1 MPPAAQPADAPQDPL
16 SLAWQFVEQ
25 TDAHLFLTGRA
36 GTGKTTFLRRLRD
49 DCPKRM
55 VVTAPTGVAAINAGG
70 VTLHSFF
77 QLPLAP
83 FIPGAQYQNQRH
95 YHMARAKRDLI
106 RSIDLLVID
115 EISMVRADLLDAVD
129 DALRRY
135 RDPSRPFGG
144 VQLLLIGDLQQLP
157 PVVTREEQELFA
169 AHYPTPYFFSS
180 RALAEI
186 PLVTIELQTVFRQS
200 SDPAFLSILDAI
212 RAGAPAPSD
221 LAALNAR
228 ADPAF
233 QPPPGASYI
242 RLTSHNHLAD
252 AVNARALDAL
262 PSHPRTYRAAI
273 EGDFPQTALPTD
285 PALLLK
291 PGAQVMFVKNDP
303 SPDHR
308 FYNGLIGTV
317 AETAHAHVTVTVP
330 GQPDPILVEPLAW
343 ESKRYALDPE
353 TKAITEQI
361 DGTFRQL
368 PLRLAWAVTIHKS
381 QGLTFDHVIIDA
393 ARAFAHG
400 QVYVALSRCRTLAG
414 IVLASPISARNLIS
428 DPAVSAFIT
437 AALAATPPQNLPSL
451 LPDLR
456 RQYLRT
462 LLQDLFSF
470 AALEKH
476 LALLAWTLREHHADT
491 YPALAATATAAL
503 ADFRA
508 QATTPADK
516 FLSVIAARPLS
527 DLHAPPFLARIAA
540 GAAYFLKTLAT
551 LLDPWLPETADV
563 QSDSKETSARY
574 QRILSDLS
582 EALHIKTATLRYA
595 ADTTPDAPFSI
606 PSYLAARQAAI
617 LQTIDTS
624 PSARS
629 RRRNATASA
638 SPATSPA
645 SPSTI
650 PNLAASADIAHPAL
664 LSQLRTWR
672 ARKAKENHLPAYCI
686 LSQKALHAIANTLP
700 LTPDTLAAT
709 PYFGAKSFERYA
721 PELLALIR
729 SYADSRSLLPPDLPP
744 LPPTPSP
751 FAPPPPPPLTLF

>member
-1 MPPAAQPADAPQDPL
+1 MASPEEPTDPL

-36 GTGKTTFLRRLRD
+36 GTGKTTFLRRLRES
-49 DCPKRM
+49 CPKRM

-77 QLPLAP
+77 QLPLGP
-83 FIPGAQYQNQRH
+83 FIPGAQYQNQRRF
-95 YHMARAKRDLI
+95 HMARAKRDLI

-157 PVVTREEQELFA
+157 PVVTREEEELFA

-200 SDPAFLSILDAI
+200 ADPAFLSILDAI
-212 RAGAPAPSD
+212 RAGTPSPAD

-228 ADPAF
+228 SDPAF
-233 QPPPGASYI
+233 RPPPDAGFI

-252 AVNARALDAL
+252 AVNARALDDL
-262 PSHPRTYRAAI
+262 PAPPRTYRASI

-285 PALLLK
+285 AALLLK
-291 PGAQVMFVKNDP
+291 PGAQVMFIKNDT

-317 AETAHAHVTVTVP
+317 AETALGHVTVAVP
-330 GQPDPILVEPLAW
+330 GQPEPIVVEPLAW

-353 TKAITEQI
+353 TKAITEQVE
-361 DGTFRQL
+361 GTFRQL

-414 IVLASPISARNLIS
+414 IVLASPITARNLIS
-428 DPAVSAFIT
+428 DPAVSAFIS
-437 AALAATPPQNLPSL
+437 AALAATPPEKLPDL

-462 LLQDLFSF
+462 LFQDLFSF
-470 AALEKH
+470 AALEKQ
-476 LALLAWTLREHHADT
+476 LALLAWTLREHHAST
-491 YPALAATATAAL
+491 YPALAATAAAAL

-508 QATTPADK
+508 QVTTPADK
-516 FLSVIAARPLS
+516 FLSIVAARPLD

-540 GAAYFLKTLAT
+540 GAAYFLKTLSA

-563 QSDSKETSARY
+563 QSDSKETSTRY
-574 QRILSDLS
+574 LRILADLS
-582 EALHIKTATLRYA
+582 TALHIKTATLRYA
-595 ADTTPDAPFSI
+595 ADTTPDAPFAI
-606 PSYLAARQAAI
+606 PGALAARQAAI
-617 LQTIDTS
+617 LDTIDTS
-624 PSARS
+624 PAARS
-629 RRRNATASA
+629 RRRPPPANASA
-638 SPATSPA
+638 SPASTSAPA
-645 SPSTI
+645 I
-650 PNLAASADIAHPAL
+650 PGALAASADIAHPAL

-721 PELLALIR
+721 SELLALIR
-729 SYADSRSLLPPDLPP
+729 SYAASRSLLPPDLPP
-744 LPPTPSP
+744 LPPSLSPS
-751 FAPPPPPPLTLF
+751 APPPPPPATLF